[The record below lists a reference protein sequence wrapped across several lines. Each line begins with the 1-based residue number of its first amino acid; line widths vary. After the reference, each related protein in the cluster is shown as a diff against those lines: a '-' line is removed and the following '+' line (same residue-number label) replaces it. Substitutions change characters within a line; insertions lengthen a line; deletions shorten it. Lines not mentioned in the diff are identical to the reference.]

1 MSATAVRPVPA
12 GGASAPDGDGR
23 TRSAMPIEAS
33 RARPMD
39 RSIGELLV
47 DLSDGTAELVRQEI
61 HLARSEAV
69 EAMMSLRQGAVWM
82 GIAAAMGLCAT
93 GTAVAFLVLVLSR
106 YAMGGLTWLAA
117 LVVAVV
123 LGIVGFVCIKRAQH
137 AFAAA
142 KRPPREAASSI
153 RETVEWLRHPSRSAA
168 S

>member
-1 MSATAVRPVPA
+1 MSATAARPVTT
-12 GGASAPDGDGR
+12 GGTSVPDGDGR
-23 TRSAMPIEAS
+23 ARGAMPLDAS

-47 DLSDGTAELVRQEI
+47 DLSDGTADLVRQEI
-61 HLARSEAV
+61 QLARTEVV
-69 EAMMSLRQGAVWM
+69 ESLMSLRQGVVWM
-82 GIAAAMGLCAT
+82 GVAAAMGLCAA

-106 YAMGGLTWLAA
+106 YALGGLTWLAA

-123 LGIVGFVCIKRAQH
+123 LGMVGFVCIKRAQH

-142 KRPPREAASSI
+142 KRPPRAAASSL

>member
-1 MSATAVRPVPA
+1 MSATAARPVTA
-12 GGASAPDGDGR
+12 GGTPVPGGDGR
-23 TRSAMPIEAS
+23 ARGAVPLDVS

-61 HLARSEAV
+61 HLARTEAV
-69 EAMMSLRQGAVWM
+69 ESLMSLRKGAVWM

-123 LGIVGFVCIKRAQH
+123 LGIVGFVCIKRAQQ
-137 AFAAA
+137 AFADA

>member
-1 MSATAVRPVPA
+1 MTTTAAHPATA
-12 GGASAPDGDGR
+12 GGTSVTDGDGR
-23 TRSAMPIEAS
+23 ARGTLPLDVS

-61 HLARSEAV
+61 HLARTEAV
-69 EAMMSLRQGAVWM
+69 ESLMSLRQGAVWM
-82 GIAAAMGLCAT
+82 GVAAAMGLCAT

-123 LGIVGFVCIKRAQH
+123 LGIVGFVCIKRAQS